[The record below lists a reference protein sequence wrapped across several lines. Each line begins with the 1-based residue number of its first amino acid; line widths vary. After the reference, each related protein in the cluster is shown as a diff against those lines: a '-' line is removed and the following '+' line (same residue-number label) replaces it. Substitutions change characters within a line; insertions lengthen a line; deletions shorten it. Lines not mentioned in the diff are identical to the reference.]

1 MRSRPCGDGLHSRIE
16 WAHEWTPP
24 AELSVTFIS
33 CKAISRT
40 PDLSHGKDIREPL
53 PAEPFIQSHLRVPLM
68 LGQSSWMLLFPG
80 RTTANLN
87 VLGTTRLQLLERA
100 KMSTQALE
108 LSFIGFERRWE
119 TNEGASLT
127 R

>member
-33 CKAISRT
+33 CRAISRT

-87 VLGTTRLQLLERA
+87 VLEQIIRQDLYY
-100 KMSTQALE
+100 S
-108 LSFIGFERRWE
+108 
-119 TNEGASLT
+119 N
-127 R
+127 